1 MFFSKEQS
9 DFGLD
14 NVVFDRNDVIN
25 KIDSLSTGAA
35 AGPDGVPAIL
45 LKRCKY
51 SFVDALV
58 LLFRKFLEDGK
69 LPELMKH
76 LSFQFTRE
84 DLDES

>member
-1 MFFSKEQS
+1 MFFSTEQS
-9 DFGLD
+9 DSGLD

-51 SFVDALV
+51 SLVDEASICH
-58 LLFRKFLEDGK
+58 
-69 LPELMKH
+69 P
-76 LSFQFTRE
+76 S
-84 DLDES
+84 S